1 MPKGANGLRPGPSA
15 RRFLWSIGDEE
26 EEEEEE
32 EDGRRRTIVCRI
44 WAGFFRGET
53 DEIRGRCRRS
63 WGSCLPSGN
72 QSKIANFDRPEVG
85 KTRDGDEEGMGMRM
99 SKP

>member
-26 EEEEEE
+26 VEE

-44 WAGFFRGET
+44 WVGFFG
-53 DEIRGRCRRS
+53 GRRMRS
-63 WGSCLPSGN
+63 EEGVDGVGDHV
-72 QSKIANFDRPEVG
+72 FRPEINQKSQISIDRRWG
-85 KTRDGDEEGMGMRM
+85 RRRTATRRGLG
-99 SKP
+99 